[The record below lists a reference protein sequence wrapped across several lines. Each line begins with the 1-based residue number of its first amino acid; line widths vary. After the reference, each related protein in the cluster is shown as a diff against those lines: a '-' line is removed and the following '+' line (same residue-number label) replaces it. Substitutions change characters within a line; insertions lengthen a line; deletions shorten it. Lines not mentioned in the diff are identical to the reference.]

1 MTRPAAARERPTQ
14 RTLLIARPRGPRFL
28 PTCVAV
34 WTAVLLPGT
43 WGCVFIPR
51 PSAEELARGYVWMC
65 PGIEGTPILM
75 KSAYEGMRDA
85 GIDCAIEAYD
95 WPSFLGPLDN
105 LIDPTTARTLAQRVA
120 PRIAKYIRE
129 HPGRPMHLLGYSAGG
144 AICVFVAEALPE
156 DVQVENVVLVQ
167 ASISRDYDLTAALKR
182 TRGQLVNIH
191 VPSDLL
197 MLGVGTTVFGT
208 VDRKHGFS
216 AGKDGFDLEK
226 AVPQE
231 ALRAKVAQQAWSPKA
246 LWSGHFGNHLSLYN
260 RHWNKEY
267 VAMWLLRG
275 LIEDEEPLE
284 SAPPTVA
291 PPLHAGAEA
300 KG

>member
-1 MTRPAAARERPTQ
+1 MTRPASTRERPS
-14 RTLLIARPRGPRFL
+14 LRPLPTPRAGGQQFL

-34 WTAVLLPGT
+34 LIAVLLPGT

-51 PSAEELARGYVWMC
+51 PTAEELARGYVWMC
-65 PGIEGTPILM
+65 PGIEGSPILM
-75 KSAYEGMRDA
+75 KSAYQGMRDA

-120 PRIAKYIRE
+120 PRIAEYVRA

-167 ASISRDYDLTAALKR
+167 ASISRDYELTRALNR
-182 TRGQLVNIH
+182 IRGKLVNIH

-226 AVPQE
+226 AVPDR
-231 ALRAKVAQQAWSPKA
+231 ALHDKVEQQAWSTKA

-267 VAMWLLRG
+267 VAMWMLKG
-275 LIEDEEPLE
+275 LIEDE
-284 SAPPTVA
+284 PPDDSV
-291 PPLHAGAEA
+291 PPPSHSNPTASEAG
-300 KG
+300 GL